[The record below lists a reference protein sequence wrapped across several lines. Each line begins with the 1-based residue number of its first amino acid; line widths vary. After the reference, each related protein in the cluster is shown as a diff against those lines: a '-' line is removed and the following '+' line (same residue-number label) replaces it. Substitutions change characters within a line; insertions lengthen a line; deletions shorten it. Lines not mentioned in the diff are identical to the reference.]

1 MQPLRFAL
9 VADIHIG
16 PEALYEG
23 KIRKLSRFS
32 LDYLDSFVELVLAD
46 RGEPEF
52 SFVVQLGDLIED
64 ADAETD
70 RANIKAGLSSF
81 ARLEKRVPV
90 LHVLGN
96 HEQVNLQVPELSSLV
111 GREKPYYSLAL
122 AHYHLIVLF
131 SASRSHTDIH
141 IDEKQLAWLECELA
155 ATNRPVLVF
164 VHHPLDEQSL
174 RGNVWFERYPDYCFV
189 EERAAVREVLE
200 RSGKVL
206 AVFGGHV
213 HQNSVSTI
221 GSIHYCTVQSLVEN
235 IGEEGRA
242 SFAYAFVEISEE
254 GLAIEVFG
262 ADSLSVVLPL
272 ESQSED

>member
-23 KIRKLSRFS
+23 RIRKLSRFS
-32 LDYLDSFVELVLAD
+32 LDYLDRFVELVQAD
-46 RGEPEF
+46 RDKPEF

-64 ADAETD
+64 ADAEAD
-70 RANIKAGLSSF
+70 RANVKAGLSSL
-81 ARLEKRVPV
+81 ARLEKFVPV

-96 HEQVNLQVPELSSLV
+96 HEQVNLDVLELSSLI
-111 GREKPYYSLAL
+111 GREKPYYSLVL
-122 AHYHLIVLF
+122 THYHLIVLF
-131 SASRSHTDIH
+131 SASRLHTDIH
-141 IDEKQLAWLECELA
+141 IDEEQLAWLERELDMA
-155 ATNRPVLVF
+155 RRPVLVF

-174 RGNVWFERYPDYCFV
+174 RGNVWFEKYPDYCFV
-189 EERAAVREVLE
+189 EERRAVREALE
-200 RSGKVL
+200 CSGKVL

-221 GSIHYCTVQSLVEN
+221 NGIHYCTVQSLVEN

-242 SFAYAFVEISEE
+242 SCAYAFVEISEK
-254 GLAIEVFG
+254 GLSIEVFG
-262 ADSLSVVLPL
+262 ADGLSVVLPL
-272 ESQSED
+272 EAK